1 MPTMRSRINAIRSR
15 SRSES
20 GSALVEFAM
29 VAVVL
34 LMIVFG
40 IVEFG
45 LAFRNR
51 LTMANSSQSASRV
64 AAALGNDQSAD
75 YETLLALAQSLDTL
89 PSAGIGIVKA
99 VDIYEADGSGN
110 PLSSC
115 PGAKCNHYVYEPGH
129 TPTCD
134 WNPCPDPAH
143 FENWGGSWIPGNAIG
158 AGGRDDALPGLAVLG
173 IRVQFAH
180 SWITSGLLP
189 LPNVD
194 CDGTPGATC
203 WYDTAVQRLEP
214 QVFE

>member
-1 MPTMRSRINAIRSR
+1 MPTMRSRLNTIRSR
-15 SRSES
+15 DPES

-45 LAFRNR
+45 LAFRTR

-64 AAALGNDQSAD
+64 AAALGNDEAAD

-99 VDIYEADGSGN
+99 VDIYEANGN
-110 PLSSC
+110 GDPVSSC
-115 PGAKCNHYVYEPGH
+115 PGSKCNHYVYEPGH

-134 WNPCPDPAH
+134 WNPCPDPDN
-143 FENWGGSWIPGNAIG
+143 FETWGGGWIPGIPPA

-173 IRVQFAH
+173 VRVQFAH
-180 SWITSGLLP
+180 NWITSGLVP
-189 LPNVD
+189 LPNVS
-194 CDGTPGATC
+194 CDGTPGSTC